1 MIKQCLMALCL
12 GMLFTIWFLQYD
24 THTKQYIGKLL
35 MQTMQ
40 QTCDCRMEGDATSL
54 TLFPPA
60 IVYENVCAR
69 AHDDQWTWQA
79 HRLRITT
86 SWLDIIFHKTLPL
99 YLYVDTCRID
109 SLWHGSAV
117 AFSSFIEAIYKAPP
131 IKLLV
136 MLKSLDIHR
145 GHIILRDPKYHL
157 NLSSALF
164 SNFKKIGKYLKAVF
178 HLHDTTLSRN
188 HHHEIT
194 EGEGTIALRIGGS
207 EAHNIACSID
217 YQYLLNAYPRAG
229 CTLTASWDGTQ
240 GILCTKSADNI
251 CSIVMKAQRH
261 DANIFSSTL
270 ESILPLSVLSSYTS
284 NNYLK
289 NCSGKIVVKATNS
302 TFPKL
307 NTSGW
312 IEVHDLCYNNNPL
325 AHRIVT
331 NFSADTNTCSG
342 TVLLTHPTNTTAEG
356 SWCYNVTQS
365 HLTASLKGTS
375 HTPIALSDQW
385 RLDPSSV
392 HITTTGNLEHLIT
405 TYQAN
410 IEQQTK
416 KEIKYIQGAVTTDR
430 THIDLKGSCN
440 DLQYIARMQYSPHS
454 YLQTLTVSSA
464 TMPCFNLCAS
474 DPARF
479 HATVYLAHCTPHI
492 ALLGQSTIQ
501 AEGILEIEGLWK
513 HNCLYAAC
521 NLRHGALRFPQLHN
535 LIKQM
540 SARAV
545 IDYPHRS
552 ITIRDLSCI
561 LHRGT
566 ITCSRATCSLNKQYM
581 IDHLHAPIEFNHCF
595 IHYTKDLFAVLSGYI
610 VASWNH
616 DAHPHIAG
624 TLFVDKAQLKYNL
637 FSSQLSQHLFGVTS
651 LPTKHQ
657 LFDASCDLTIHTKDP
672 LRVKTVFLE
681 TDVKLTLK
689 FTGSLHKPA
698 LLGSIELLSGKF
710 MFPYKPLYI
719 SKGSI
724 LFSPRYDDPA
734 IYLSAQNVIKNH
746 YINLCI
752 TGSLNNP
759 KLFLESSPHLNEMQ
773 IFSLLLIGTENHS
786 LGLAVP
792 AVIANNLKNLLF
804 GSDQTLPS
812 LDHYMH
818 RLLKPLRSIHVMPGY
833 TDQSG
838 RGGVRGALEIEVTD
852 RLRAYLQ
859 KNFSLT
865 EDTRIEVDYTLSDE
879 IRVKGMR
886 NERGDIGAEV
896 EMRWKF

>member
-1 MIKQCLMALCL
+1 MVKQCLMALCL
-12 GMLFTIWFLQYD
+12 GMLFTIWFLQHD
-24 THTKQYIGKLL
+24 AHTKQYIGNLL

-40 QTCDCRMEGDATSL
+40 KTCDCRMEGDTTSL

-69 AHDDQWTWQA
+69 AHNDQWTWQA

-99 YLYVDTCRID
+99 YLNVDTCRID
-109 SLWHGSAV
+109 SLWHGGTV
-117 AFSSFIEAIYKAPP
+117 ALSSFIEAIYKAPP

-136 MLKSLDIHR
+136 VLKSLDIRH
-145 GHIILRDPKYHL
+145 GHMVLRDPKYHL
-157 NLSSALF
+157 KLTNSLSG
-164 SNFKKIGKYLKAVF
+164 NFKKIGKYLKAIF
-178 HLHDTTLSRN
+178 HLRDTTLSHR

-194 EGEGTIALRIGGS
+194 EGKGTIALRIGGP
-207 EAHNIACSID
+207 EVACSID
-217 YQYLLNAYPRAG
+217 YQYLLNAYPHAG

-240 GILCTKSADNI
+240 GIFCTKSTDNM
-251 CSIVMKAQRH
+251 CSIVVKAQRH
-261 DANIFSSTL
+261 NTNMFSSTL
-270 ESILPLSVLSSYTS
+270 ESILPLSVFSAYIP
-284 NNYLK
+284 NKYLK
-289 NCSGKIVVKATNS
+289 NCSGKIVTKATGS
-302 TFPKL
+302 PFPTLKA
-307 NTSGW
+307 SGW
-312 IEVHDLCYNNNPL
+312 IEAHDLCYNNNPL
-325 AHRIVT
+325 AHRIAA
-331 NFSADTNTCSG
+331 NFSTDTNICSG
-342 TVLLTHPTNTTAEG
+342 TALLAHPTNTTAEG
-356 SWCYNVTQS
+356 SWCYNFAQS

-375 HTPIALSDQW
+375 HAPIALSDQW
-385 RLDPSSV
+385 HLDPSSV
-392 HITTTGNLEHLIT
+392 HITTTGNLEQLTT
-405 TYQAN
+405 TYQAD

-416 KEIKYIQGAVTTDR
+416 KEIKCIQGTVTTNQ
-430 THIDLKGSCN
+430 THIDLEGSCD
-440 DLQYIARMQYSPHS
+440 DLQYTARIQHAPRS
-454 YLQTLTVSSA
+454 YLQALTVNSA
-464 TMPCFNLCAS
+464 TKPCINLYAS
-474 DPARF
+474 DPTRF
-479 HATVYLAHCTPHI
+479 HATLHLSHCAPYVP
-492 ALLGQSTIQ
+492 LLNQNTIQ
-501 AEGILEIEGLWK
+501 TEGTLEIEGLWK

-521 NLRHGALRFPQLHN
+521 SLHHGALRFTQLHN
-535 LIKQM
+535 IIKQM

-552 ITIRDLSCI
+552 ITIRDLSCV

-566 ITCSRATCSLNKQYM
+566 MTCSRATLGWNTRYM
-581 IDHLHAPIEFNHCF
+581 VDYLHAPIEFDRCF
-595 IHYTKDLFAVLSGYI
+595 VHYTKDLFAILSGYI

-616 DAHPHIAG
+616 DAIPHIAG
-624 TLFVDKAQLKYNL
+624 TLFIDKAQLKYNL
-637 FSSQLSQHLFGVTS
+637 FSSQLSQHLFGTNS
-651 LPTKHQ
+651 LPAKHQ
-657 LFDASCDLTIHTKDP
+657 LFDTSCDLTIHTKDP

-689 FTGSLHKPA
+689 LTGSLHKPS
-698 LLGSIELLSGKF
+698 LLGSIELLSGEF
-710 MFPYKPLYI
+710 IFPYKPLYI

-724 LFSPRYDDPA
+724 LFSPRHDDPA

-746 YINLCI
+746 YINLLI

-759 KLFLESSPHLNEMQ
+759 KLFLEASPHLSEMQ
-773 IFSLLLIGTENHS
+773 IFSLLLIGTEHHS

-804 GSDQTLPS
+804 SADQTLPS

-818 RLLKPLRSIHVMPGY
+818 RLLKPLRSIHVLPGY

-838 RGGVRGALEIEVTD
+838 RGGVRGALEVEVTD

-865 EDTRIEVDYTLSDE
+865 EDTRIEIDYTLSDE
-879 IRVKGMR
+879 IRLKGMR